1 MPERFKHFIFAG
13 LCLLFSS
20 LPVVAADEEEYALDQ
35 KSYDAL
41 TSARELMQDEA
52 YTRAKEIL
60 KKLLAT
66 DIKPYDRAVTHQTL
80 GYIYISTNDYPAAI
94 DSFTQALEGGY
105 LPDDVIHQIN
115 FAMAQLLIQQARYQ
129 EGINYL
135 EKWIQKEARPDK
147 QAYLLAA
154 SAYYQLEVYD
164 KMIPMVQKAIA
175 ASDKPDQSLYEMLLA
190 GYFQTGNF
198 SQAVSTLE
206 NMIKMFPEK
215 DEYWLQ
221 LAASYHRME
230 NYKKALAIYEIA
242 KTRGILD
249 KDRMLQ
255 LARLYL
261 NESLPYKA
269 GKLLEEQISKGTLDN
284 SIENLEMLAN
294 SWLLAREH
302 DKAVSVLKELAERQN
317 DPQIYYRIGRISF
330 EQDNWQE
337 AVDALE
343 RAIKFDL
350 KDNVAEAYLLL
361 GIAAYK
367 LENNSV
373 SARALTEASG
383 YDNTREQA
391 RWWLNQLGR
400 RMEKQAEQS

>member
-1 MPERFKHFIFAG
+1 MTGRFTSICFAG

-20 LPVVAADEEEYALDQ
+20 LPVIAADDEEYALDR
-35 KSYDAL
+35 KSYDSL
-41 TSARELMQDEA
+41 TSARELMQEEA
-52 YTRAKEIL
+52 YTRALEIL
-60 KKLLAT
+60 EKLLAT
-66 DIKPYDRAVTHQTL
+66 DIKPYDRAVTYQTL
-80 GYIYISTNDYPAAI
+80 GYIYISMNDYPAAI
-94 DSFTQALEGGY
+94 ESFTQALEGGY
-105 LPDDVIHQIN
+105 LPVDVIHQLN
-115 FAMAQLLIQQARYQ
+115 FTMAQLLIQQARYQ

-135 EKWIQKEARPDK
+135 EKWLQDEPGPDK
-147 QAYLLAA
+147 QAWLLAA
-154 SAYYQLEVYD
+154 SAYYQLEAYD

-198 SQAVSTLE
+198 SQAGATLE
-206 NMIKMFPEK
+206 DMIKLFPEK

-221 LAASYHRME
+221 LATSYHRME

-261 NESLPYKA
+261 NGSLPYKA
-269 GKLLEEQISKGTLDN
+269 GKLLEEQIDNGTLEN

-294 SWLLAREH
+294 SWLLAKEYE
-302 DKAVSVLKELAERQN
+302 KAVSVLKELADRQQ

-330 EQDNWQE
+330 EQDNWQK
-337 AVDALE
+337 AVDAFE
-343 RAIKFDL
+343 RAIKNDL
-350 KDNVAEAYLLL
+350 KENVAEAHLLL
-361 GIAAYK
+361 GISAFK
-367 LENNSV
+367 LKNNTV

-383 YDNTREQA
+383 YDSTREQA
-391 RWWLNQLGR
+391 SWWLNQLSR
-400 RMEKQAEQS
+400 RMEKQSEQS